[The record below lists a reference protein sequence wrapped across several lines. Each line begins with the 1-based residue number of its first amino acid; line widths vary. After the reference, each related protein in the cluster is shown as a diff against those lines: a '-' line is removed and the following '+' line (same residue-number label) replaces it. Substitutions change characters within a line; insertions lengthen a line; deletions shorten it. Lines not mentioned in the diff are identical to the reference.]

1 MFKFLF
7 RKKEV
12 EVVKETQRETVERAV
27 QELNEILGG
36 MAVKAK
42 VSVDLE
48 SGLLGVDLPEQMPDE
63 ALALPAPEKDEAA
76 STETSEKTSETEAEP
91 KEETAPKE
99 DKPVAA

>member
-12 EVVKETQRETVERAV
+12 EVVKETQRETAERAL
-27 QELNEILGG
+27 QELNEVLGG

-42 VSVDLE
+42 IAVDLE
-48 SGLLGVDLPEQMPDE
+48 SGLLELELPEQMPDE
-63 ALALPAPEKDEAA
+63 ALALPAPEPEKA
-76 STETSEKTSETEAEP
+76 ETAPEVESETEAKAE
-91 KEETAPKE
+91 PKE